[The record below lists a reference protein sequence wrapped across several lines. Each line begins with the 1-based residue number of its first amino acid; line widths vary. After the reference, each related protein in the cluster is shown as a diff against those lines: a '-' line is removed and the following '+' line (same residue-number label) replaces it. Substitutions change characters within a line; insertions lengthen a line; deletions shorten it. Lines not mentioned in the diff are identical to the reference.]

1 LLGFRQQRIS
11 ALAIH
16 CREIK
21 RDSPAVVLLCQ
32 TLFFEVGQIT
42 ADSISETCSFSA
54 SSVIL
59 AALFTQNINDIF
71 LPGGFVHV
79 SFNPAK
85 CRNKSH
91 ITAFCGKGNIRCQ
104 VLNLTSKEEGYSA
117 FRAV

>member
-42 ADSISETCSFSA
+42 ADSISRNLQLFCKLSNTGLPCSLRISMTYFCLA
-54 SSVIL
+54 VLCMFLLIL
-59 AALFTQNINDIF
+59 QNVAINRILQHFAEREYQMPGIKPDIKRRGLFGIQ
-71 LPGGFVHV
+71 
-79 SFNPAK
+79 
-85 CRNKSH
+85 
-91 ITAFCGKGNIRCQ
+91 
-104 VLNLTSKEEGYSA
+104 
-117 FRAV
+117 AV